1 MKRLLIIGI
10 IWFGCALAWMIL
22 GGAVVARSGEASGE
36 LTEEVHKLW
45 GPPMQQ
51 QPPRAV
57 LHDPVAERAAVAAVL
72 AAAAPPPPAALGG
85 NTPAQPLQGAA
96 AQAYNGQPAQ
106 PATGQPTAAQAEAG
120 RSGTHSA
127 PDPLA
132 VETARKSADVEL
144 SVGASDITVALDLEQ
159 RKKGLL
165 WFPTYGV
172 DFKARY
178 SFTGGSAAG
187 TLQLSFPLEARDV
200 VYDGF
205 QVSDDKGSPIDAE
218 IKNGMA
224 QWSVP
229 IAAGETK
236 TFQVAYRARG
246 TKSWHYQL
254 TAGTGQTKSFR
265 LAMSADT
272 DEIDFPAGTLSP
284 SSTSPAGG
292 AWQGEWA
299 FSSLIANAPIGV
311 ELPQRVNPGPL
322 AARITFFAPIGLLF
336 FFFVIAISAAYR
348 KKEIHPLNYFF
359 FGCAFFAF
367 HLLFS
372 YLVDHLSIAPAFT
385 IAAAVSVLLVVTYA
399 RLFTGWTFAL
409 REMGISQL
417 LYLVLFSL
425 TFLWTGFTGLAIT
438 VGAVLSLFVM
448 MQLTGSTRWSFLDG
462 PMRREP
468 PPPAPPAGTGDE
480 PHTPVAT
487 PASARIGE
495 AAV

>member
-1 MKRLLIIGI
+1 MPVS
-10 IWFGCALAWMIL
+10 APEATLA
-22 GGAVVARSGEASGE
+22 AEAARKAS
-36 LTEEVHKLW
+36 EVEI
-45 GPPMQQ
+45 
-51 QPPRAV
+51 
-57 LHDPVAERAAVAAVL
+57 PVA
-72 AAAAPPPPAALGG
+72 
-85 NTPAQPLQGAA
+85 
-96 AQAYNGQPAQ
+96 
-106 PATGQPTAAQAEAG
+106 
-120 RSGTHSA
+120 
-127 PDPLA
+127 
-132 VETARKSADVEL
+132 
-144 SVGASDITVALDLEQ
+144 ASDITVGLDLEQ

-172 DFKARY
+172 DFRARY
-178 SFTGGSAAG
+178 TFAAADKAG
-187 TLQLSFPLEARDV
+187 TLELSFPLEERDV

-205 QVSDDKGSPIDAE
+205 QVSDEAGAVIDAV
-218 IKNGMA
+218 IKDGSA
-224 QWSVP
+224 HWSAP
-229 IAAGETK
+229 LDAGQSK
-236 TFQVAYRARG
+236 VFQVAYRARG
-246 TKSWHYQL
+246 TTSWHYQL

-265 LAMSADT
+265 LAMKADT

-284 SSTSPAGG
+284 SSSAPAGG

-322 AARITFFAPIGLLF
+322 AARITFFAPVGLLF
-336 FFFVIAISAAYR
+336 FFFVIAISSAYR
-348 KKEIHPLNYFF
+348 NKEIHPLNYFF

-385 IAAAVSVLLVVTYA
+385 IAAAVSVVLIVTYA

-448 MQLTGSTRWSFLDG
+448 MQLTGRARWSFLDA
-462 PMRREP
+462 PMRPEP
-468 PPPAPPAGTGDE
+468 PSPAPRDDAAAAPPAQ
-480 PHTPVAT
+480 A
-487 PASARIGE
+487 PAS
-495 AAV
+495 

>member
-1 MKRLLIIGI
+1 MKRLLIIGV
-10 IWFGCALAWMIL
+10 IWFGCAVAWMIL
-22 GGAVVARSGEASGE
+22 GTAMIARSGEASGE
-36 LTEEVHKLW
+36 LTGEVHKLW

-51 QPPRAV
+51 RPPRAV
-57 LHDPVAERAAVAAVL
+57 LHDEVAARTAAAAAALASGNAGSVPAAAAQPQPGQAAQAGSDPAQPSTGQPATAQVDGRAAPVGAPDAAVAA
-72 AAAAPPPPAALGG
+72 
-85 NTPAQPLQGAA
+85 
-96 AQAYNGQPAQ
+96 
-106 PATGQPTAAQAEAG
+106 E
-120 RSGTHSA
+120 S
-127 PDPLA
+127 
-132 VETARKSADVEL
+132 ARKTSDVEIP
-144 SVGASDITVALDLEQ
+144 VAASDITVGLDLEQ
-159 RKKGLL
+159 RKKGLI
-165 WFPTYGV
+165 WFPTYAV
-172 DFKARY
+172 DFRARY
-178 SFTGGSAAG
+178 TFSGGGAAG
-187 TLQLSFPLEARDV
+187 SLLLSFPLEARDV

-205 QVSDDKGSPIDAE
+205 QVSDEAGAPIDAV
-218 IKNGMA
+218 IKDGSA

-229 IAAGETK
+229 VGAGESK
-236 TFQVAYRARG
+236 VFQVAYRARG

-265 LAMSADT
+265 LAMKADT

-284 SSTSPAGG
+284 SSTAQAGG

-322 AARITFFAPIGLLF
+322 AARITFFAPVGLLF
-336 FFFVIAISAAYR
+336 FFFVIAISSAYR
-348 KKEIHPLNYFF
+348 NKEIHPLNYFF

-372 YLVDHLSIAPAFT
+372 YLVDHLSIAPSFT

-409 REMGISQL
+409 REMGVSQL

-448 MQLTGSTRWSFLDG
+448 MQLTGRARWSFLDG
-462 PMRREP
+462 PMRPESPTSP
-468 PPPAPPAGTGDE
+468 PPGSDVPAAPPAG
-480 PHTPVAT
+480 VA
-487 PASARIGE
+487 AG
-495 AAV
+495 